1 MIAYLSGLLHQAALS
16 SYCTDGSEGTVVD
29 ASWSL
34 PSCSLSLTNGLREI
48 VEKPLSL
55 NRKNIQLL
63 FDTSLTFDV
72 LYTFPINID
81 RKAFEILTG

>member
-48 VEKPLSL
+48 VEKPS
-55 NRKNIQLL
+55 KLL
-63 FDTSLTFDV
+63 GLTFSE
-72 LYTFPINID
+72 P
-81 RKAFEILTG
+81 ASSGTGSRMLIH